1 MKFLLDTATF
11 LWAIFDEK
19 EKISRKA
26 LQALENPEHELFL
39 SAASTWEIAIK
50 YSLGKLELQD
60 DPADWLPRT
69 IQKIGLKPLTI
80 THQHTLAV
88 THLPFHHKD
97 PFDRLLIAQAKSENL
112 HLLSPDEIF
121 RKYRVSVVW

>member
-1 MKFLLDTATF
+1 MKLLLDTATF
-11 LWAIFDEK
+11 LWAIFDDK

-26 LQALENPEHELFL
+26 LQALENAENELYL

-50 YSLGKLELQD
+50 YALGKLDLAK

-80 THQHTLAV
+80 THQHALAV

-97 PFDRLLIAQAKSENL
+97 PFDRLLAAQTKAEGL
-112 HLLSPDEIF
+112 HLVTPDEIF
-121 RKYRVSVVW
+121 RKYKVPVVW